1 MASTAATL
9 PPISSLSVID
19 DGTLGSVLDALF
31 EPSADLHALAIP
43 GIRGAPNFTSY
54 ASLIKNVGDSMSQLA
69 QSSADPDARA
79 KLHGILG
86 SHPRLG
92 EKKVESAQ
100 SRAEQAHLNAS
111 SGGSAEKEEE
121 AAKLKALN
129 EEYEARF
136 PGLRYVVFVNGRSR
150 PAVMQN
156 MRERIDRGDIRAEEQ
171 EAIQA
176 MVDIAIDRAKKL
188 QAIS

>member
-1 MASTAATL
+1 MTSL
-9 PPISSLSVID
+9 PPVASLKAANDETIK
-19 DGTLGSVLDALF
+19 SVLDALF
-31 EPSADLHALAIP
+31 EPSEDLHALAIP
-43 GIRGAPNFTSY
+43 PIHEFSPFASY
-54 ASLIKNVGDSMSQLA
+54 TTLIEHVGSLMFQLA
-69 QSSADPDARA
+69 HSSTSPDARA

-92 EKKVESAQ
+92 EKKVDSAQ

-111 SGGSAEKEEE
+111 DNSSDKEEE

-150 PAVMQN
+150 PVVRQN
-156 MRERIDRGDIRAEEQ
+156 MRERIDRGDIRAEEL

-176 MVDIAIDRAKKL
+176 MVDIALDRAKKL
-188 QAIS
+188 QATS